1 MNLNLL
7 NQQEASAVLKLSE
20 RTLERFR
27 LTGDG
32 PKFAKLG
39 RRVLYSQAD
48 LEKWVSSRLRS
59 NTSEVRS

>member
-1 MNLNLL
+1 MNLL
-7 NQQEASAVLKLSE
+7 NQQEASILTKLSQ
-20 RTLERFR
+20 RTLERLR

-32 PKFAKLG
+32 PRYAKLG

-48 LEKWVSSRLRS
+48 LDAWVTSRLRA